1 VRWLVVLA
9 FLVWCWLLTMRGR
22 FWSAGPV
29 LPVAVPTRAPPVAI
43 VVPARD
49 EAPFI
54 ARTVRSLLDQ
64 RYSGPFSVTL
74 VDDNSEDGTGAI
86 VRGLDGSGR
95 REGVKLTV
103 LTGAARPA
111 GWAGK
116 LWAVHQG
123 IAAALETPP
132 HAPRTDSPETESP
145 RTDSPET
152 ESPKADSPTT
162 GTPEADT
169 PEYVFLTDADIAHDP
184 PHLASL
190 VALAERHDLD
200 MVSEMVTLSCES
212 WAEKA
217 LIPAFVFYFQLLYP
231 FAWVNNPLCGTAAAA
246 GGTVLIRRRALI
258 RIGGIEAV
266 RGALIDDVALA
277 GAVKAGGRIYL
288 GHSALARSIRPYPGM
303 SDIWRMIAR
312 SAYAQLRFSPLL
324 VAGTTLAMALIW
336 LVPPLAALF
345 GHGWSRGLGLLT
357 WAAFAAAYLP
367 TLTRFGRSPVWALF
381 LPAIALFYM
390 AATIGSAVNHH
401 LGRGVVWKGRA
412 YAGGSP

>member
-1 VRWLVVLA
+1 VRGLVLVA
-9 FLVWCWLLTMRGR
+9 FLIWCWLLTMRGR
-22 FWSAGPV
+22 FWSAGPL
-29 LPVAVPTRAPPVAI
+29 LPVAVPSRAPPVAI

-64 RYSGPFSVTL
+64 QYPGPFSVTL

-86 VRGLDGSGR
+86 VRALDVAGR
-95 REGVKLTV
+95 QGAGRLTV
-103 LTGAARPA
+103 LTGAPRPA

-123 IAAALETPP
+123 IAAA
-132 HAPRTDSPETESP
+132 R
-145 RTDSPET
+145 
-152 ESPKADSPTT
+152 
-162 GTPEADT
+162 EAVPDT
-169 PEYVFLTDADIAHDP
+169 PEYVFLTDADIEHDP

-190 VALAERHDLD
+190 VAMAERHDLD
-200 MVSEMVTLSCES
+200 MVSEMVTLSCKS

-288 GHSALARSIRPYPGM
+288 GHSGLARSIRPYPGM

-312 SAYAQLRFSPLL
+312 SAYAQLHFSPFL
-324 VAGTTLAMALIW
+324 VAGTILAMTLIW

-357 WAAFAAAYLP
+357 WALFAAAYLP
-367 TLTRFGRSPVWALF
+367 TLARFRRSAVWALF

>member
-1 VRWLVVLA
+1 MKALVVLA

-29 LPVAVPTRAPPVAI
+29 LPVAIPSPAPPVAM

-54 ARTVRSLLDQ
+54 ARTIGSLLDQ
-64 RYSGPFSVTL
+64 HYPGPFSVTL
-74 VDDNSEDGTGAI
+74 VDDRSEDGTGAI
-86 VRGLDGSGR
+86 VRALDGTELQEPGH
-95 REGVKLTV
+95 LTV
-103 LTGAARPA
+103 LTGSPRPA

-123 IAAALETPP
+123 IVSA
-132 HAPRTDSPETESP
+132 TENMASC
-145 RTDSPET
+145 
-152 ESPKADSPTT
+152 
-162 GTPEADT
+162 T
-169 PEYVFLTDADIAHDP
+169 PEYIFLTDADIEHDST
-184 PHLASL
+184 HLASL
-190 VALAERHDLD
+190 VAMAERHDLD
-200 MVSEMVTLSCES
+200 MVSEMVTLSCDS

-231 FAWVNNPLCGTAAAA
+231 FACVNNPLCGTAAAA
-246 GGTVLIRRRALI
+246 GGTVLLKRRALN

-277 GAVKAGGRIYL
+277 SAVKAGGRIYL
-288 GHSALARSIRPYPGM
+288 GHSSQARSIRPYPTAL
-303 SDIWRMIAR
+303 DIWRMIAR
-312 SAYAQLRFSPLL
+312 SAYAQLLFSPPL

-336 LVPPLAALF
+336 LVPPLAALL
-345 GHGWSRGLGLLT
+345 GHGWISVLGLLT
-357 WAAFAAAYLP
+357 WGMSAAAYLP
-367 TLTRFGRSPVWALF
+367 TLARFRRSPIWALF

-390 AATIGSAVNHH
+390 AATIDSAISYHR
-401 LGRGVVWKGRA
+401 GRGVVWKGRA